1 MKVFFNN
8 TYLLTCW
15 SVLFVTLSL
24 TPWVNVDSLIIPKI
38 AILLSS
44 SLFFLPRIFNKKN
57 YSVNNRITKM
67 FYVISVL
74 VLIQLLLVVFNSNAP
89 IEQQI
94 YGRTGRGLGFMTE
107 LSLIILALASCIYV
121 TYQNLKTLLFVLLIT
136 ASITSLYSL
145 LQRFG
150 FDFFDW
156 VSRTNGIIGTLGNP
170 NFQSSF
176 AAMAIIPAI
185 AYFAT
190 NKKSKYISPLMIV
203 ILVTVIYITQSTQ
216 GYLILFTSLTL
227 LVLIYS
233 WYRRRTIFFGTLSFA
248 LIIGTFAIL
257 GMVNKGF
264 LSSYLYKPSVRSR
277 GEFFRSAMNTAQDNP
292 FFGVGLDSFGDYYW
306 MYRDPKDINGIKEFA
321 DNAHNYFLNTA
332 STGGFIL
339 IFLQT
344 IIISLTLISFILI
357 QRKIGKFNWNITA
370 VFCSW
375 VGYQMQSLISPTSI
389 SLLAWNSIISGSL
402 IGLTVKEYS
411 ESSSI
416 IEKVKYENR
425 FAISTFLFFIGLLIV
440 FPLYNADRLQLL
452 SAKTGNAELA
462 IKSAKSFPESTVRY
476 KQISDAFLESGLKQ
490 QGLDLARSAVIFN
503 SNSIASWGI
512 ILLSPLATYEE
523 RVNAQKEVLRL
534 DPMNISVQNYIVPNS
549 LELN

>member
-8 TYLLTCW
+8 TYVLTCW
-15 SVLFVTLSL
+15 AVLFVTLSL

-38 AILLSS
+38 TILLSS
-44 SLFFLPRIFNKKN
+44 SLFILPRILNKKN
-57 YSVNNRITKM
+57 YSVNNRITKL
-67 FYVISVL
+67 FYLTSVL
-74 VLIQLLLVVFNSNAP
+74 VLIQLLLVLFTSNAP

-94 YGRTGRGLGFMTE
+94 YGRTGRGLGFITE

-121 TYQNLKTLLFVLLIT
+121 TYQNLKTLFFVLLIT

-150 FDFFDW
+150 LDFFDW

-190 NKKSKYISPLMIV
+190 NRKAKYIAPITIVLLVIV
-203 ILVTVIYITQSTQ
+203 IYVAQSTQ
-216 GYLILFTSLTL
+216 GYLISLTSLIL
-227 LVLIYS
+227 LILIYY
-233 WYRRRTIFFGTLSFA
+233 WYRKRTIFFCTLSFA
-248 LIIGTFAIL
+248 LIMGTFAVL
-257 GMVNKGF
+257 GMINKGF
-264 LSSYLYKPSVRSR
+264 LSNYLYKPSVRSR
-277 GEFFRSAMNTAQDNP
+277 GEFFRSAINTAQDNP

-339 IFLQT
+339 VFLQT
-344 IIISLTLISFILI
+344 IIIGLTLISFISI
-357 QRKIGKFNWNITA
+357 QKKIGKFNWGIA
-370 VFCSW
+370 ALFCTW
-375 VGYQMQSLISPTSI
+375 IAYQMQSLISPTSI
-389 SLLAWNSIISGSL
+389 SLLAWNSIITGSL
-402 IGLTVKEYS
+402 IGLTVKEFS
-411 ESSSI
+411 ESSFI
-416 IEKVKYENR
+416 IEKAKHENR
-425 FAISTFLFFIGLLIV
+425 FVISIFLFFIGLLIV
-440 FPLYNADRLQLL
+440 FPLYNTDRLQLL

-462 IKSAKSFPESTVRY
+462 IKSAQSFPESSVRY
-476 KQISDAFLESGLKQ
+476 KQISDAFLESGLNQ
-490 QGLDLARSAVIFN
+490 QALDLARSAVIFN

-534 DPMNISVQNYIVPNS
+534 DPMNVSVRNYTVPS
-549 LELN
+549 SFELK